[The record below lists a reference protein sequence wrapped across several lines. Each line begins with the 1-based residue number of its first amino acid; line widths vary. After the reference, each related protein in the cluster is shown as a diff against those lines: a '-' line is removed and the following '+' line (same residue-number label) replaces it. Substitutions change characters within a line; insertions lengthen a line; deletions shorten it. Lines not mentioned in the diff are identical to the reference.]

1 MLKNFLLSY
10 VKRRCPMANFNS
22 PMIRGTK
29 GGGILKLR
37 FNFLRCGRDE
47 ALGSICLLRISRPRR
62 S

>member
-1 MLKNFLLSY
+1 
-10 VKRRCPMANFNS
+10 
-22 PMIRGTK
+22 MIRGTK

-62 S
+62 SWQSL